1 MNVDVYFFSLETSIH
16 EMFCLNLWI
25 DNIIMNEKYCA
36 TDVPICDNENIT
48 LTEYHKILKYLKNI
62 GEENDLTK

>member
-1 MNVDVYFFSLETSIH
+1 
-16 EMFCLNLWI
+16 
-25 DNIIMNEKYCA
+25 MNEKYCA